1 MQRTLGPDML
11 IDWVQFTP
19 PGAVQR
25 RHAALLPQRTAASG
39 TAPPFNVIVS
49 NVRGP
54 AEPVTIAGAAL
65 VDLYSVGPILEGIGL
80 NVTAWSY
87 VDRLNV
93 SLLSCPD
100 LVPDLGAARRAAPP
114 GPRRAPASTEG

>member
-1 MQRTLGPDML
+1 ALGPTML

-19 PGAVQR
+19 PAPFTAVLR
-25 RHAALLPQRTAASG
+25 RYSAAG
-39 TAPPFNVIVS
+39 TASRHSPPFNVIVS

-54 AEPVTIAGAAL
+54 AAPVTIADAAL
-65 VDLYSVGPILEGIGL
+65 RDLSSVGPILEGIRL
-80 NVTAWSY
+80 NVTASSY

-100 LVPDLGAARRAAPP
+100 LVADLGPLVEQLR
-114 GPRRAPASTEG
+114 PALDELLEMKE